1 MYAVHNII
9 MHNVLLLALP
19 IIYIPYMCFNNYYYE
34 DVIIIVLQYSIS
46 RNNEPRSRVGDK
58 HSISIDYIRER

>member
-34 DVIIIVLQYSIS
+34 DVIIIVL
-46 RNNEPRSRVGDK
+46 
-58 HSISIDYIRER
+58 